1 MTEPVRAFQRF
12 YLGNERLPINLGRYG
27 QIAHIVCSDDGHSLD
42 LGVRGPD
49 GSAFAIALCHR
60 NHATDRVAT
69 TGALDICVRSD
80 SAEPQVNQVRMAR
93 AFARFLDG
101 VEVRQGPPPTADM
114 FTATTPRKRAG
125 QEPERRLHRMELIL
139 FPTDACNLRC
149 TYCIVPF
156 GKERLTPDQIDT
168 VFKCIDASDLD
179 WIGLTFLGGE
189 PMLGWEAIVDA
200 TERLVSY
207 DIQHSL
213 SMVTN
218 GTLVTP
224 DRAAFLGKHDFGM
237 TFSVDGVEGAH
248 TRERVAKGTSDN
260 KIARSLFQRTL
271 RGLKMTQ
278 DTGIEVKANMVVT
291 PKTVDL
297 MIEGVEF
304 LTELGI
310 ELVTISPA
318 VGVEWGEA
326 GLALLRKQLDAYAK
340 RLTAQIQ
347 DLPTDSRTRI
357 RRVLQWEIRR
367 SWYFMGQDV
376 FNPHTRRVVVGPD
389 GRLFSDL
396 YNDETEALLHL
407 GQLDDITRW
416 QDLPESFTT
425 VPQAMYRAK
434 AWEPRVMQD
443 VLGLSRHLFEVLTEL
458 DSEAFTTEPGAP
470 ELVGYMPDP
479 DTFVPVLE

>member
-1 MTEPVRAFQRF
+1 MTEPVLAFQRF
-12 YLGNERLPINLGRYG
+12 YMNNQRLPIDLGRHG
-27 QIAHIVCSDDGHSLD
+27 QIAHIADSDDGHSLD
-42 LGVRGPD
+42 LGVRDPN
-49 GSAFAIALCHR
+49 GSAFVIALCPR
-60 NHATDRVAT
+60 NQATDRVAT
-69 TGALDICVRSD
+69 TNALDIWVRSD
-80 SAEPQVNQVRMAR
+80 SAEPQADQIRMAR

-101 VEVRQGPPPTADM
+101 VEARRGPPPTADM
-114 FTATTPRKRAG
+114 FTSKTPRKRAG

-156 GKERLTPDQIDT
+156 GKERLSPAQIDT
-168 VFKCIDASDLD
+168 VFQRIDASDLD

-200 TERLVSY
+200 TERLVKY
-207 DIQHSL
+207 DTQHSL

-224 DRAAFLGKHDFGM
+224 ERAAFLGKHDFGM
-237 TFSVDGVEGAH
+237 TFSVDGVERAH
-248 TRERVAKGTSDN
+248 ARERVAKGTTDQA
-260 KIARSLFQRTL
+260 IARGFFPRTL
-271 RGLKMTQ
+271 KGLKMTQ

-297 MIEGVEF
+297 MIEGVAF
-304 LTELGI
+304 LTQLGI
-310 ELVTISPA
+310 ELVTLSPA
-318 VGVEWGEA
+318 VGVAWGDA
-326 GLALLRKQLDAYAK
+326 GLATLRRQLDAYAK

-347 DLPTDSRTRI
+347 DQPADSRARI

-396 YNDETEALLHL
+396 YNDETEALLYL

-416 QDLPESFTT
+416 QDLPERFTT

-443 VLGLSRHLFEVLTEL
+443 VLGLSRHLFEVLTQL
-458 DSEAFTTEPGAP
+458 NAEAFTTEPGAP
-470 ELVGYMPDP
+470 ELVGYMPDTS
-479 DTFVPVLE
+479 TFVPVL